1 MRAIAVNEYGAVA
14 ALIEAPDP
22 QPGPGQVLIK
32 VEAAGINPFD
42 RMIADG
48 ALQAIG
54 PARFP
59 LVLGVDLAGIV
70 EAVGEGAD
78 RFAPGEELFG
88 QLLIAPWGSA
98 GTYAERVAVTED
110 APLARVPQG
119 LDPLVA
125 AALPTAGSTALEIV
139 ESLEPLTGKTALLVG
154 ASGGVGSFA
163 TQLAANAGAYL
174 LAVAGADAGDRL
186 RSYGAAEVIDYTA
199 GSVPDALRRAHPDG
213 IDVLIDLASDADGF
227 AALASLV
234 RSGGTALKT
243 RFQYTADIEALAS
256 RGVAGVN
263 FEQHVSSG
271 VLERLADAVL
281 SGRIVAPPIT
291 RITLEEVPDLSGRP
305 AAEGKTIIAF

>member
-1 MRAIAVNEYGAVA
+1 MRAVAVSEYGAMP

-59 LVLGVDLAGIV
+59 LVLGVDLAGVV

-78 RFAPGEELFG
+78 RFAPGEEVFG

-98 GTYAERVAVTED
+98 GTYAERVAVSED
-110 APLARVPQG
+110 APLARVPHG

-125 AALPTAGSTALEIV
+125 AALPTAASTALEIV

-154 ASGGVGSFA
+154 AAGGVGSFA

-199 GSVPDALRRAHPDG
+199 GSVPDAVRRAHPDG

-243 RFQYTADIEALAS
+243 RFQYAADVEALAS

-271 VLERLADAVL
+271 GLEQLADAVL

-291 RITLEEVPDLSGRP
+291 RISLEDVPDLRGGP
-305 AAEGKTIIAF
+305 GAEGKTVIAF